1 MLLAGGVGDDGVCE
15 LSGGDGLEVRG
26 FGGCDEV
33 GDVDYQRGSGE
44 DVDSVG
50 MVWACCVVG
59 LGSGEDVWYDER
71 EDGEECS
78 EHFGL
83 EK

>member
-1 MLLAGGVGDDGVCE
+1 
-15 LSGGDGLEVRG
+15 
-26 FGGCDEV
+26 
-33 GDVDYQRGSGE
+33 
-44 DVDSVG
+44 

-59 LGSGEDVWYDER
+59 LGLGEDVWYDER

-78 EHFGL
+78 EHFRL